1 MVVEDRFGN
10 NSKIKKKKRKIVGS
24 IENYDY
30 YCM

>member
-1 MVVEDRFGN
+1 MVVDLEIILKF
-10 NSKIKKKKRKIVGS
+10 KKRKEKIVGS